1 MLLGCYTRI
10 RKQNYKYVTQSYVC
24 NNYWI
29 SNLSFSLPHCIFRQI
44 VHMKLPLF
52 PLQSVFYPGETVPLH
67 IFEERYKQLINDCR
81 REALTFGIPV
91 FINNELKF
99 GTEVQLVE
107 VVNTYENGEMDVV
120 CVARQVFKVL
130 TFENQLPGKLYAG
143 GEVEFL
149 DMENDADDHLRQSVL
164 EKVETLYDLMDVP
177 FTKTSS
183 KQFNSYSLAHKMGL
197 SFEQEYELLQMNKES
212 DRLHFIKI
220 HLESTTSIL
229 TEVNRTKA
237 VIEMNGHFK
246 NFDPLDFQ
254 DFKL

>member
-1 MLLGCYTRI
+1 
-10 RKQNYKYVTQSYVC
+10 
-24 NNYWI
+24 
-29 SNLSFSLPHCIFRQI
+29 
-44 VHMKLPLF
+44 MKLPLF

-67 IFEERYKQLINDCR
+67 IFEDRYKQLIADCR
-81 REALTFGIPV
+81 KEALTFGIPV
-91 FINNELKF
+91 FINNAISH

-107 VVNTYENGEMDVV
+107 VVNTYESGEMDVV

-130 TFENQLPGKLYAG
+130 SFEKQMEGKLYAG

-149 DMENDADDHLRQSVL
+149 EMENDADESLREEVL
-164 EKVETLYDLMDVP
+164 QKVEALYDIMDVP
-177 FTKTSS
+177 FTKTTP

-197 SFEQEYELLQMNKES
+197 SFEQEYELLLMTKETN
-212 DRLHFIKI
+212 RLNFIKR
-220 HLESTTSIL
+220 HLETTANIL
-229 TEVNRTKA
+229 NEVNRTKE